1 MTEVESRLLQVF
13 LGNHGAYEVHVTTD
27 EGKRFGCNCPGF
39 TTRRRC
45 KHVDY
50 VKQRWSESNGYI
62 VPMSADTPIPSA
74 EDIAT
79 REAWR
84 QFVLKHAPV
93 VVL

>member
-1 MTEVESRLLQVF
+1 MTEVETRLLQVF

-27 EGKRFGCNCPGF
+27 ESNRFRCNCPGF
-39 TTRRRC
+39 STRRRC

-50 VKQRWSESNGYI
+50 VHARWNEQNGYL
-62 VPMSADTPIPSA
+62 VPMSPDTPIPRA

-79 REAWR
+79 PASWRE
-84 QFVLKHAPV
+84 FVLKHAPV